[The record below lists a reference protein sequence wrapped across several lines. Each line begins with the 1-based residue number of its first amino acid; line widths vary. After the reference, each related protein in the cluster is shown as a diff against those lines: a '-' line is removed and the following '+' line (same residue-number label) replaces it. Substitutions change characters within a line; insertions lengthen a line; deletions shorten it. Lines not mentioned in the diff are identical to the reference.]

1 LYKKLGRDNRNKD
14 LRMEQQEFLGQ
25 YIENQLSPSL
35 WMGANPAYRRDNTMD
50 DTEFKST
57 FKGVREEEVDKVY
70 FRKMDEVSRFAEA
83 VCKTKILMTKK

>member
-1 LYKKLGRDNRNKD
+1 
-14 LRMEQQEFLGQ
+14 MEQQEFLGQ

-35 WMGANPAYRRDNTMD
+35 WMSTNPAYRRDNKMD

-83 VCKTKILMTKK
+83 VCKAKILMTKK

>member
-1 LYKKLGRDNRNKD
+1 
-14 LRMEQQEFLGQ
+14 
-25 YIENQLSPSL
+25 
-35 WMGANPAYRRDNTMD
+35 MGANPAYRRDNKMD

-83 VCKTKILMTKK
+83 VCKTKILMTKKWNI